1 MESSLGYGHRAAKG
15 RGPRPNAQPHRWCG
29 GGRSGNACP
38 APPPPAGQGETREQQ
53 TAKASA
59 KGRGMRRER
68 GNWRRRG
75 GRGGVKATALPCSSP
90 RGAAP
95 GHPDGDA
102 QAQGGQGGARGLWR
116 EVLWRKQKPS
126 TGPSRTLLG
135 HKGLVEGPV
144 GIQAGKYMQKLSF
157 DLCIPEDSCLHI
169 PSPGKCQIPPQ
180 KIEPACIILLK

>member
-1 MESSLGYGHRAAKG
+1 MVRG
-15 RGPRPNAQPHRWCG
+15 RQVRERLPC
-29 GGRSGNACP
+29 
-38 APPPPAGQGETREQQ
+38 PPAARRAGRDSGATDSESIREGEGDEEGEGELE
-53 TAKASA
+53 AS
-59 KGRGMRRER
+59 RRK
-68 GNWRRRG
+68 
-75 GRGGVKATALPCSSP
+75 GGVKATALPRSP
-90 RGAAP
+90 RRGAAP

-157 DLCIPEDSCLHI
+157 DLCIPEGSCLHI